1 MFTVLKPMNIVSA
14 HTQNSSLLPEPTL
27 HIPVSGRNG
36 CNQRLQMTLQAQ
48 YLDFPLYNDCDL

>member
-36 CNQRLQMTLQAQ
+36 CKSETTN
-48 YLDFPLYNDCDL
+48 DFTSTVS